1 MTDMRRTL
9 LWVVF
14 SMSLFLIW
22 DAWNKHNGQPSFFSP
37 TPAKVAAAGSAP
49 AAGTGLPSLP
59 GATSAT
65 AAPALAAAALPGA
78 APASAPTAAEVATIT
93 TDLVQATLGG
103 QGGTLTRLELLKYPD
118 LVETPWY
125 QPLLALF
132 GRGDQHPATEI
143 KKIVLL
149 DESAARMYVA
159 QTGLIPAAGGSGL
172 PNHLTQMTLVPGER
186 SLQPGQNTL
195 QVKFE
200 SPVVGGV
207 KLVKTYTFR
216 RGSYVIDV
224 KNDVVNEST
233 APVAPRL
240 YLQLVRDGI
249 PPPGASTGY
258 STFTGAAIYDEATKF
273 HKIEFKAIDKFGP
286 NDKPDYPVEADNGW
300 VAMVQHYFVSAWLI
314 DNLDTAKQAREYF
327 TGKSDIVNPATAEP
341 VHVYSVGMFVPLGEI
356 APGASKTF
364 DAHLFVG
371 PQEEKKL
378 AALAPGLELVKDY
391 GIFKILAEPLFW
403 LLTQLHKVF
412 GNWGWSIVGL
422 VVLLKIAFYWLN
434 AKAYGSMAKMKA
446 INPKIT
452 EMRERL
458 KDKPQQMQQEMMR
471 IYREEKINPLG
482 GCLPIF
488 VQMPFFISLYW
499 VLLSTVEMRGAP
511 WIGWITDLS
520 AKDPYFILPLLMTLS
535 SLLQTWLNP
544 KPPDPVQAKMM
555 WFMPLIF
562 SVMFFV
568 FPSGLV
574 LYWLTNNILSI
585 AQQYVIN
592 KRLGVLNK

>member
-1 MTDMRRTL
+1 MTDIRRTL

-37 TPAKVAAAGSAP
+37 APAKVAAAGSAP
-49 AAGTGLPSLP
+49 GVAGLP
-59 GATSAT
+59 TSIGTQTPASTT
-65 AAPALAAAALPGA
+65 APGA
-78 APASAPTAAEVATIT
+78 APAAAPVAAEQVTIST
-93 TDLVQATLGG
+93 NLVKATLSST
-103 QGGTLTRLELLKYPD
+103 GGTLTRLELLKYPEQ
-118 LVETPWY
+118 VETSWY
-125 QPLLALF
+125 QPLVALF
-132 GRGDQHPATEI
+132 GGGGRHPAAD
-143 KKIVLL
+143 KNDVVLF
-149 DESAARMYVA
+149 DESAQRMYVA

-172 PNHLTQMTLVPGER
+172 PNHHTRMTLVPGER
-186 SLQPGQNTL
+186 SLRPGQDSL

-200 SPVVGGV
+200 SPVVGSV
-207 KLVKTYTFR
+207 KLVKTYTFK
-216 RGSYVIDV
+216 RGDYVIDV
-224 KNDVVNEST
+224 NNEVVNESAT
-233 APVAPRL
+233 PVTPRL
-240 YLQLVRDGI
+240 YLQLVRDGV
-249 PPPGASTGY
+249 PPPGASMGY
-258 STFTGAAIYDEATKF
+258 STFTGAAIYDDAAKF
-273 HKIEFKAIDKFGP
+273 HKIEFKAIDKRGP
-286 NDKPDYPVEADNGW
+286 NEKPDYPVEADNGW

-314 DNLDTAKQAREYF
+314 DKPDGVKQTREYF
-327 TGKSDIVNPATAEP
+327 TGKSDVVDPATGAP
-341 VHVYSVGMFVPLGEI
+341 VQVYSVGMFVPLGEI

-364 DAHLFVG
+364 DARLFAG
-371 PQEEKKL
+371 PQEENKL

-403 LLTQLHKVF
+403 LLTQLHKIL

-520 AKDPYFILPLLMTLS
+520 ARDPYFILPVLMTLT

-568 FPSGLV
+568 FPAGLV

-592 KRLGVLNK
+592 KRMGVLSK